1 MNARF
6 RAYSHLDIV
15 LNRSVMKTIIMKI
28 YAIVIFALTSFFVSC
43 GRQDTPAIS
52 VAQEEYLV
60 DSNGGE
66 ITIPVT
72 STGIDDVTIK
82 LGYSDRWNTDPANGD
97 RTPATPWI
105 SVSKVIEDYPQ
116 TRALLSWTSAVVLN
130 IEQNKSTFKREAIV
144 QISSFSKTAN
154 VKVVQ
159 TGLSEQ

>member
-1 MNARF
+1 
-6 RAYSHLDIV
+6 
-15 LNRSVMKTIIMKI
+15 MKTSIMKI
-28 YAIVIFALTSFFVSC
+28 HAIVFLALITIVLSC
-43 GRQDTPAIS
+43 AKWERPAIS

-97 RTPATPWI
+97 RAPATPWI

-116 TRALLSWTSAVVLN
+116 TRDLLSWTSGVVLI
-130 IEQNKSTFKREAIV
+130 IEPNKTTSKREAIV
-144 QISSFSKTAN
+144 LISSFSKTES

-159 TGLSEQ
+159 TGLSNQATSSPILSRAKTLS

>member
-1 MNARF
+1 
-6 RAYSHLDIV
+6 
-15 LNRSVMKTIIMKI
+15 MKI
-28 YAIVIFALTSFFVSC
+28 HAIVFWALTTLFMSCARWDIPVVSV
-43 GRQDTPAIS
+43 D
-52 VAQEEYLV
+52 QEEYLV

-130 IEQNKSTFKREAIV
+130 IEQNKTTFKREAIV

-159 TGLSEQ
+159 AGLSEQ

>member
-1 MNARF
+1 
-6 RAYSHLDIV
+6 
-15 LNRSVMKTIIMKI
+15 MKI
-28 YAIVIFALTSFFVSC
+28 YAIVIIALTSFFVSC

>member
-1 MNARF
+1 
-6 RAYSHLDIV
+6 
-15 LNRSVMKTIIMKI
+15 MKI

>member
-1 MNARF
+1 
-6 RAYSHLDIV
+6 
-15 LNRSVMKTIIMKI
+15 MKI

-43 GRQDTPAIS
+43 GRQDIPAIS
-52 VAQEEYLV
+52 VTQEEYLV

-82 LGYSDRWNTDPANGD
+82 LGYSDRWNTDPDNLD
-97 RTPATPWI
+97 RTPAAPWI
-105 SVSKVIEDYPQ
+105 RVSKVIEYFPQ
-116 TRALLSWTSAVVLN
+116 TRALVSWTSAVVLI

>member
-1 MNARF
+1 
-6 RAYSHLDIV
+6 
-15 LNRSVMKTIIMKI
+15 LNSPLIKTIIMKI
-28 YAIVIFALTSFFVSC
+28 HAIVFLALTTIVLSC
-43 GRQDTPAIS
+43 AKWDIPAIS

-116 TRALLSWTSAVVLN
+116 TRDLLSWTSGVVLI
-130 IEQNKSTFKREAIV
+130 IEPNKTTSKREAIV
-144 QISSFSKTAN
+144 LISSFSKTES

-159 TGLSEQ
+159 TGLPKQ

>member
-1 MNARF
+1 
-6 RAYSHLDIV
+6 
-15 LNRSVMKTIIMKI
+15 MKI

-130 IEQNKSTFKREAIV
+130 IEQNKTTFKREAIV
-144 QISSFSKTAN
+144 QISSFSKTAY

-159 TGLSEQ
+159 AGLSEQ

>member
-1 MNARF
+1 
-6 RAYSHLDIV
+6 
-15 LNRSVMKTIIMKI
+15 MKI

-43 GRQDTPAIS
+43 GRLDTPAIS

-130 IEQNKSTFKREAIV
+130 IEQNKTTFKREAIV
-144 QISSFSKTAN
+144 QISSFSNTAN

-159 TGLSEQ
+159 AGLSEQ

>member
-1 MNARF
+1 
-6 RAYSHLDIV
+6 
-15 LNRSVMKTIIMKI
+15 MKI
-28 YAIVIFALTSFFVSC
+28 HAIVVLALTTLFMSC
-43 GRQDTPAIS
+43 AKQDIPAIS

-60 DSNGGE
+60 DSSGGE
-66 ITIPVT
+66 ITIPAT

-105 SVSKVIEDYPQ
+105 SVSRIIEDYPQ
-116 TRALLSWTSAVVLN
+116 TRALASWTSGVVLN
-130 IEQNKSTFKREAIV
+130 IEQNMTMYKREAIV

-159 TGLSEQ
+159 AGLTNQ

>member
-1 MNARF
+1 
-6 RAYSHLDIV
+6 
-15 LNRSVMKTIIMKI
+15 MKI
-28 YAIVIFALTSFFVSC
+28 YAIIIFALTSFFVSC
-43 GRQDTPAIS
+43 GRLDTPAIS

-130 IEQNKSTFKREAIV
+130 IEQNKTPFKREAIV

-159 TGLSEQ
+159 AGLSEQ

>member
-1 MNARF
+1 
-6 RAYSHLDIV
+6 
-15 LNRSVMKTIIMKI
+15 MKI

-82 LGYSDRWNTDPANGD
+82 LGYSDRWNTDPDNGD

-116 TRALLSWTSAVVLN
+116 TRDLLSWTSGVVLI
-130 IEQNKSTFKREAIV
+130 IEPNKTTSKREAIV
-144 QISSFSKTAN
+144 LMSSFSKTAN

>member
-1 MNARF
+1 
-6 RAYSHLDIV
+6 
-15 LNRSVMKTIIMKI
+15 MKI
-28 YAIVIFALTSFFVSC
+28 HTIVILALTILFISC
-43 GRQDTPAIS
+43 AKRDIPAIS
-52 VAQEEYLV
+52 VAQQEYIV

-82 LGYSDRWNTDPANGD
+82 LGYSDRWNTDPDNGD

-105 SVSKVIEDYPQ
+105 SVSRVIEVYPQ
-116 TRALLSWTSAVVLN
+116 TKELASRTSGVVLN
-130 IEQNKSTFKREAIV
+130 IEQNMTMNKREAIV

-159 TGLSEQ
+159 AGLSEQ

>member
-1 MNARF
+1 
-6 RAYSHLDIV
+6 
-15 LNRSVMKTIIMKI
+15 MKI

-43 GRQDTPAIS
+43 GRQDIPAIS
-52 VAQEEYLV
+52 VTQEEYLV
-60 DSNGGE
+60 DSNNGGE

-82 LGYSDRWNTDPANGD
+82 LGYSDRWNTDPDNGD
-97 RTPATPWI
+97 RTPAAPWI
-105 SVSKVIEDYPQ
+105 RVSKVIEDYPQ

>member
-1 MNARF
+1 
-6 RAYSHLDIV
+6 
-15 LNRSVMKTIIMKI
+15 MKI

-82 LGYSDRWNTDPANGD
+82 LGYSDRWNTDPDNGD
-97 RTPATPWI
+97 RTPAAPWI
-105 SVSKVIEDYPQ
+105 RVSKVIEDYPQ
-116 TRALLSWTSAVVLN
+116 TRDLLSWTSGVVLI
-130 IEQNKSTFKREAIV
+130 IEPNKTTSKREAIV
-144 QISSFSKTAN
+144 LISSFSKTES

-159 TGLSEQ
+159 TGLPKQ

>member
-1 MNARF
+1 
-6 RAYSHLDIV
+6 
-15 LNRSVMKTIIMKI
+15 MKI
-28 YAIVIFALTSFFVSC
+28 YAIVIFALTSFFVTC

-52 VAQEEYLV
+52 VAQEENLV
-60 DSNGGE
+60 DSNGAE
-66 ITIPVT
+66 INIPVT

-82 LGYSDRWNTDPANGD
+82 LGYSDRWNTDPDNGD
-97 RTPATPWI
+97 RTPAAPWI
-105 SVSKVIEDYPQ
+105 RVSKVIEDYPQ
-116 TRALLSWTSAVVLN
+116 TRALLSWTSAVVLI

>member
-1 MNARF
+1 
-6 RAYSHLDIV
+6 
-15 LNRSVMKTIIMKI
+15 MKTIIMKI
-28 YAIVIFALTSFFVSC
+28 HAIVILVLTTILMSC
-43 GRQDTPAIS
+43 AKQDIPAIS

-82 LGYSDRWNTDPANGD
+82 LGYSDRWNTDPDNGD
-97 RTPATPWI
+97 RTPAAPWI

-116 TRALLSWTSAVVLN
+116 TRALLSWTSGVVLI
-130 IEQNKSTFKREAIV
+130 IEPNKTTSKREAIV
-144 QISSFSKTAN
+144 LISSFSKTES

-159 TGLSEQ
+159 TGLSSHLLPNPFTDRNSIGKGK

>member
-1 MNARF
+1 
-6 RAYSHLDIV
+6 
-15 LNRSVMKTIIMKI
+15 MKI
-28 YAIVIFALTSFFVSC
+28 YAIVIFALTTFFVSC
-43 GRQDTPAIS
+43 GRWDIPVVS
-52 VAQEEYLV
+52 VDQEEYLV

-130 IEQNKSTFKREAIV
+130 IEQNKTTFKREAIV
-144 QISSFSKTAN
+144 QISSFSKTAY

-159 TGLSEQ
+159 AGLSEQ

>member
-1 MNARF
+1 
-6 RAYSHLDIV
+6 
-15 LNRSVMKTIIMKI
+15 MKI

-43 GRQDTPAIS
+43 GRLDTPAIS

-130 IEQNKSTFKREAIV
+130 IEQNKTTFKREAIV
-144 QISSFSKTAN
+144 QIRSFSKTAN

-159 TGLSEQ
+159 AGLSEQ

>member
-1 MNARF
+1 
-6 RAYSHLDIV
+6 
-15 LNRSVMKTIIMKI
+15 MKI

-43 GRQDTPAIS
+43 GRQDIPAIS

-82 LGYSDRWNTDPANGD
+82 LGYSDRWNTDPDNGD
-97 RTPATPWI
+97 RTPAAPWI
-105 SVSKVIEDYPQ
+105 RVSKVIEDYPQ
-116 TRALLSWTSAVVLN
+116 TRALLSWTSGVVLI
-130 IEQNKSTFKREAIV
+130 IEPNKTTSKREAIV
-144 QISSFSKTAN
+144 LISSFSKTES

>member
-1 MNARF
+1 
-6 RAYSHLDIV
+6 
-15 LNRSVMKTIIMKI
+15 MKTIIKKI
-28 YAIVIFALTSFFVSC
+28 HAIVFWALTTLFMSCARWDIPVVSV
-43 GRQDTPAIS
+43 D
-52 VAQEEYLV
+52 QEEYLV

-82 LGYSDRWNTDPANGD
+82 LGYSDRWNTDPDNGD
-97 RTPATPWI
+97 RTPAAPWI
-105 SVSKVIEDYPQ
+105 RVSKVIEDYPQ

-159 TGLSEQ
+159 AGLSEQ

>member
-1 MNARF
+1 
-6 RAYSHLDIV
+6 
-15 LNRSVMKTIIMKI
+15 MKI

-105 SVSKVIEDYPQ
+105 RVSKVIEDYPQ
-116 TRALLSWTSAVVLN
+116 TRDLLSWTSGVVLI
-130 IEQNKSTFKREAIV
+130 IEPNKTTSKREAIV
-144 QISSFSKTAN
+144 LISSFSKTAN

>member
-1 MNARF
+1 MKIHAIVF
-6 RAYSHLDIV
+6 LALTTIV
-15 LNRSVMKTIIMKI
+15 L
-28 YAIVIFALTSFFVSC
+28 SC
-43 GRQDTPAIS
+43 AERDIPAIS

-82 LGYSDRWNTDPANGD
+82 LGYSDRWNTDPDNGD

-116 TRALLSWTSAVVLN
+116 TRDLLSWTSGVVLI
-130 IEQNKSTFKREAIV
+130 IEPNKTTSKREAIV
-144 QISSFSKTAN
+144 LISSFSKTAN

>member
-1 MNARF
+1 MRKAG
-6 RAYSHLDIV
+6 H
-15 LNRSVMKTIIMKI
+15 
-28 YAIVIFALTSFFVSC
+28 SC
-43 GRQDTPAIS
+43 HFSGPRR
-52 VAQEEYLV
+52 

-82 LGYSDRWNTDPANGD
+82 LGYSDRWNTDPDNGD
-97 RTPATPWI
+97 RTPAAPWI
-105 SVSKVIEDYPQ
+105 RVSKVIEDYPQ

>member
-1 MNARF
+1 
-6 RAYSHLDIV
+6 
-15 LNRSVMKTIIMKI
+15 MKI

-97 RTPATPWI
+97 RRPATPWI

-130 IEQNKSTFKREAIV
+130 IEQNKTTFKREAIV